1 VNVAGRVG
9 EPRNVPVGCSHDTL
23 LVETEPVIPMQ
34 PHAAGDELVDGV
46 VDVVDRP
53 DSVQVVA
60 HQERMSA
67 VRLSVATVQVRSGV
81 VRNMP
86 D

>member
-1 VNVAGRVG
+1 
-9 EPRNVPVGCSHDTL
+9 
-23 LVETEPVIPMQ
+23 MQ